1 MLRALAIALLC
12 GAAIV
17 GGDMVF
23 RTSLLSGLR
32 PIILTP
38 AEQAVVDPPVRVSW
52 EGPQR
57 MRVFLS
63 NAGEQPRD
71 LGLQESPAE
80 LGTDLFPR
88 DGGYQ
93 VELRAVRLGT
103 WIHVQRWF
111 QVHAAPAPEPPQNRE
126 PRAPDAKELLNALDA
141 ARMARDRAHER
152 TRFLSEENAALR
164 DESARL
170 TKQLEAL
177 YKTQEEDAEHTTDLE
192 KHLQQLGDENR
203 VLADENSAL
212 RLRLSGVIPCT
223 VWGYYSYPRSE
234 MIPATRRVL
243 SVSDARGQ
251 VFRGQP
257 ECEFVRRAD
266 PTAASICFCVGNSW
280 GG

>member
-1 MLRALAIALLC
+1 MLRVLAIALLC

-23 RTSLLSGLR
+23 RASLLSRLR

-63 NAGEQPRD
+63 NAGEAPRD
-71 LGLQESPAE
+71 LGLQEAPVE

-93 VELRAVRLGT
+93 VELRAERLGT
-103 WIHVQRWF
+103 WIHARRWF
-111 QVHAAPAPEPPQNRE
+111 QVHAAPAPAPPQNRE

-152 TRFLSEENAALR
+152 TKFLSEENAALR

-192 KHLQQLGDENR
+192 KRLQQLGDDNR
-203 VLADENSAL
+203 ALTDENSAL
-212 RLRLSGVIPCT
+212 RLRLSSVIPCT
-223 VWGYYSYPRSE
+223 VWGYYSYPRPQ
-234 MIPATRRVL
+234 MIPATRRML

-251 VFRGQP
+251 VFRGQQ
-257 ECEFVRRAD
+257 ECEFVRRSDA
-266 PTAASICFCVGNSW
+266 TAASICFCVGNSW